1 MLPKL
6 SREDAISKLCAD
18 GYLWDIGQIDDKAI
32 RWLKRQPNVTR
43 ERAMWP
49 WVTYGTCE
57 KTLYRLKEV
66 PRATA

>member
-6 SREDAISKLCAD
+6 SREDALGILCAD
-18 GYLWDIGQIDDKAI
+18 GHLWDIGQIDDKTI
-32 RWLKRQPNVTR
+32 RWLRRQPNISR

-49 WVTYGTCE
+49 WVTYGTRE

-66 PRATA
+66 QR